1 MSEEVWKFMLL
12 AYTCGSVGTISSFT
26 IEMYV
31 ICFFFNMLLLIM
43 AEIRLVVLCKLLIS
57 ILVKLTVC
65 ITQPG

>member
-1 MSEEVWKFMLL
+1 MSEEVQKFMLL
-12 AYTCGSVGTISSFT
+12 AYTCRSLGTISSFT

-31 ICFFFNMLLLIM
+31 IWCFFNMLLLIM